1 MYHNL
6 VYQTLTDTWIL
17 SVLQMTLCVYSY
29 IKFWT
34 TVYFTFDEFLKLEFL
49 DQRAFDTLL
58 PDNLREVELSFSPT
72 TMYELPIY
80 LLLASTR

>member
-1 MYHNL
+1 MCFFLYK
-6 VYQTLTDTWIL
+6 IL
-17 SVLQMTLCVYSY
+17 NNSLFS
-29 IKFWT
+29 
-34 TVYFTFDEFLKLEFL
+34 FDEFLKLEFL

>member
-1 MYHNL
+1 MCLFLYK
-6 VYQTLTDTWIL
+6 IL
-17 SVLQMTLCVYSY
+17 NNSLFS
-29 IKFWT
+29 
-34 TVYFTFDEFLKLEFL
+34 FDEFLKLEFL

>member
-1 MYHNL
+1 MCLFLYK
-6 VYQTLTDTWIL
+6 IL
-17 SVLQMTLCVYSY
+17 NNSLFS
-29 IKFWT
+29 
-34 TVYFTFDEFLKLEFL
+34 FDEFLKLEFL
-49 DQRAFDTLL
+49 DQRVFDTLL

>member
-1 MYHNL
+1 MNFVCLADDFMCLFLYK
-6 VYQTLTDTWIL
+6 IL
-17 SVLQMTLCVYSY
+17 NNSLFS
-29 IKFWT
+29 
-34 TVYFTFDEFLKLEFL
+34 FDEFLKLEFL

>member
-1 MYHNL
+1 MCFFLYK
-6 VYQTLTDTWIL
+6 IL
-17 SVLQMTLCVYSY
+17 NNSLFS
-29 IKFWT
+29 
-34 TVYFTFDEFLKLEFL
+34 FDEFLKLEFL
-49 DQRAFDTLL
+49 DQRVFDTLL